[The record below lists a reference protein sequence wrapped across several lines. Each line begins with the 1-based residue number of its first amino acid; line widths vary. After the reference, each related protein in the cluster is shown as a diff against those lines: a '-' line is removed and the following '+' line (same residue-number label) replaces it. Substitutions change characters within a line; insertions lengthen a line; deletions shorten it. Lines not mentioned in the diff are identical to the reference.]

1 MKQTNWPEVAP
12 INQKNYYTYECYPS
26 RAPYLRF
33 RTNSVVVI
41 T

>member
-26 RAPYLRF
+26 RPPIFVSELTR
-33 RTNSVVVI
+33 S
-41 T
+41 